1 MDLKSLVLV
10 FFGGGIGSSIR
21 FLLSKYSIKNFIS
34 FPVGTSVSNLVG
46 CFIIGLL
53 IAYYDRNDIAKKDIF
68 IFISIGFCGGLTTF
82 STFML
87 DIFYMVK
94 SENFQNLLAYFSLNF
109 ILGFF
114 FIFLGFLIFK

>member
-53 IAYYDRNDIAKKDIF
+53 IAYYDRNDIVKKDIF

-87 DIFYMVK
+87 DIYNMYKCENLQYM
-94 SENFQNLLAYFSLNF
+94 LAYFSINF

-114 FIFLGFLIFK
+114 FIFFGFLIFK